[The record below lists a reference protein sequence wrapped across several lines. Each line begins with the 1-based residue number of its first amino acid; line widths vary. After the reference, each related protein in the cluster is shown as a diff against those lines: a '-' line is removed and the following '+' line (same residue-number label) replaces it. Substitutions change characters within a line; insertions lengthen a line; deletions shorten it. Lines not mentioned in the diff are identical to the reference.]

1 MKVLPF
7 PAKIYPFEIFTR
19 ATPGSSLVSSINACV
34 RNRCV
39 DFCLSKNGFCINW
52 IVRVKFRYELCFK
65 FAGITYAGNHG
76 LDIVHEDGST
86 FVHPMPSEYKTKLD
100 KLHEV
105 LKAEVCHDGAWVED
119 KGTLLCFHFRSE
131 HCQYFLWLNDH

>member
-1 MKVLPF
+1 MLCSISDVQHQNCSSCAVLILANQRYF
-7 PAKIYPFEIFTR
+7 YSKIKK
-19 ATPGSSLVSSINACV
+19 N
-34 RNRCV
+34 RNV
-39 DFCLSKNGFCINW
+39 KTKNGFCNLYNYDFDSI
-52 IVRVKFRYELCFK
+52 
-65 FAGITYAGNHG
+65 AGITYAGNHG

-131 HCQYFLWLNDH
+131 HCKYFLWVKDH